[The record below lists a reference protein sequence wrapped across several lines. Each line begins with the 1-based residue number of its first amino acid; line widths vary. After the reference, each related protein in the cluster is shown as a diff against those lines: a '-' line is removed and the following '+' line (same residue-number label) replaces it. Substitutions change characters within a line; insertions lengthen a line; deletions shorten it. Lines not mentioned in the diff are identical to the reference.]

1 MRRLRQTYSVGG
13 HLVPTPKTEIQY
25 LGDDRRHHYGAV
37 STPVYRASLFSFETY
52 QDFLDAFAGVSEVP
66 HYSRVSNPTREAL
79 EVKIAHLEKTDRAIA
94 FSSGMAAISAVLFSL
109 VKAGDH
115 ILVVSC
121 AYGPTRQICDTMLP
135 DWGVEVE
142 YFEPGEACD
151 LSDRRKPNTRLIYLE
166 SPSSSTFQIQD
177 IRATTRLARANN
189 IITVLDNSWA
199 TPLFQ
204 QPITMGVDIVVH
216 SGTKYIAGHSDVVV
230 GLLACSNELYEI
242 IKPVAVLLGAGLSPD
257 DAYLVNRGLRTLPI
271 RLAQQ
276 EASALKIARWLE
288 TRPEVKEVVH
298 PGLPSYPEYDLAQS
312 QMQGTTSLFAFK
324 LEPANEAAQHA
335 FVNSLNYFS
344 IAVSWGGFESLI
356 LPRPNWSNGNSD
368 AQQGSSLEHEAYRIC
383 IGLEDPDD
391 LIADLERGF
400 EARAFVSSE
409 TKT

>member
-1 MRRLRQTYSVGG
+1 
-13 HLVPTPKTEIQY
+13 VPTPKTKIQY
-25 LGDDRRHHYGAV
+25 LGDDRHHHYGAI

-66 HYSRVSNPTREAL
+66 HYSREGNPTRQAL
-79 EVKIAHLEKTDRAIA
+79 EAKIAHLEKTDRAIA

-135 DWGVEVE
+135 NWGVEVE
-142 YFEPGEACD
+142 YFEPGEARD
-151 LSDRRKPNTRLIYLE
+151 LSDRLQPNTRLIYLE
-166 SPSSSTFQIQD
+166 SPSSSTFHIQD
-177 IRATTRLARANN
+177 IRASTKLARANN
-189 IITVLDNSWA
+189 IITILDNSWA

-230 GLLACSNELYEI
+230 GLLACSSELYEI

-257 DAYLVNRGLRTLPI
+257 DAFLVTRGLRTLPI

-288 TRPEVKEVVH
+288 NRPEVNEVVH
-298 PGLPSYPEYDLAQS
+298 PGLPSFPEYELAQS

-324 LEPANEAAQHA
+324 LEPTHEAAQHA

-356 LPRPNWSNGNSD
+356 LPRPNWPQGDSE
-368 AQQGSSLEHEAYRIC
+368 AQRSPMLENEAYRIC

-391 LIADLERGF
+391 LIADLARGF
-400 EARAFVSSE
+400 EVRAEACASSLATTE
-409 TKT
+409 ANSD